1 MKQVDVRP
9 PQGMWILYRVLVG
22 ILIIVVAILLGGT
35 VYGLIRKGTRPA
47 EEALAVSASETGTE
61 ESGIFSGLG
70 TMRIATADPEPETLI
85 ISLAFPYDKT
95 DRSFSEELASRISAF
110 KSVTEEYLGAFTAAE
125 LAVLDEAALNAELLS
140 RYNAIL
146 RLGQIKKLFILEYM
160 QL

>member
-1 MKQVDVRP
+1 MRP
-9 PQGMWILYRVLVG
+9 PQGLWVFYRVLVG
-22 ILIIVVAILLGGT
+22 IFIAVVAILLGGT
-35 VYGLIRKGTRPA
+35 VYGLIKKGSPPA
-47 EEALAVSASETGTE
+47 GEAPEVPASEPGTE

-95 DRSFSEELASRISAF
+95 DRSFSEELASRISSF
-110 KSVTEEYLGAFTAAE
+110 KALTEEYLGAFTAEE
-125 LAVLDEAALNAELLS
+125 LAALDEGALNAELLS